1 MTHSKDKG
9 IGEYVYVEND
19 IFNSSANW
27 GRVYTIH
34 NFLQIVKYSV
44 TDKVPV
50 YIEENDKGFVDPFR
64 EYSVGN
70 FTSWEVAKVSIKS
83 HRSAVV
89 MS

>member
-50 YIEENDKGFVDPFR
+50 YIEENDKGFIDPRR
-64 EYSVGN
+64 ERTVGN
-70 FTSWEVAKVSIKS
+70 ITLYSL
-83 HRSAVV
+83 
-89 MS
+89 